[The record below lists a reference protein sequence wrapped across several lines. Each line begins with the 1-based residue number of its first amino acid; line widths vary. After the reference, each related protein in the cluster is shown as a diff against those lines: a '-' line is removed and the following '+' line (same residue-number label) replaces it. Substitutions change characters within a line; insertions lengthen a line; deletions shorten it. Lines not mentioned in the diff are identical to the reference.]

1 MDIHDCTI
9 NWLFP
14 VTRERERELSGYSAI
29 PTAYELILDG
39 GERRLHVITNV
50 PLRNYIE
57 RNAGEA
63 LSELPIVC
71 LIYKM
76 LEKPRARARTL
87 ARTRALAAGR

>member
-1 MDIHDCTI
+1 M
-9 NWLFP
+9 
-14 VTRERERELSGYSAI
+14 V
-29 PTAYELILDG
+29 YELILDSAPRRG
-39 GERRLHVITNV
+39 RRLHVITNV

-76 LEKPRARARTL
+76 FEKLRARARAHSYTHAHTRTHTH
-87 ARTRALAAGR
+87 ARARAHILAAGR